1 MPPNEPIH
9 RATLIALLA
18 VAGAVAGALLGA
30 WGQQSLVT
38 ERNTRQLAELSAS
51 VLHRAELAIDYAVI
65 AVGDLASAGTDFCS
79 TAGRAR
85 LEAAVFQRG
94 ALKEIA
100 VLDAAGRSICSTTP
114 AGTGAASSR
123 LYMAPLYPSRNT
135 SIMVQPAFDER
146 SGMFNV
152 LWRIDGARTV
162 VALINV
168 DLLMF
173 DVFPPALRESAFA
186 QLVAGGQDGIAAF
199 GRRSELQAAA
209 PTVDF
214 VANSSRYPIEA
225 RLGVQSAA
233 LDAWN
238 RQGETLVIAIG
249 SILGLALAG
258 LAGRL
263 AIRAPSPADLLRV
276 AIRRGEITPYYQPIF
291 SLKSGAIVGC
301 EVLAR
306 WIRPN
311 GSVVLPDQFIPLAE
325 SSGLVGAMTDS
336 LLARSLEEL
345 RVLLQENP
353 AFKVAFNI
361 APPHFVAPGFLD
373 IMDGVLLRA
382 NVGAAHVVLELTER
396 TAFPDMAIA
405 AKVASDARRRGY
417 RVSLDDTG
425 AGHNGLTHI
434 QDLSPDVIKVDKRF
448 VDAIGMDDGA
458 LAIIEMLVSLA
469 GKLGATLVA
478 EGIET
483 EAQRDS
489 LRRAGVDEGQ
499 GYLVA
504 RPMVLAAFKALLTE
518 QAATQVVAESLGR
531 PGSRRPIEIPGSS
544 MNR

>member
-1 MPPNEPIH
+1 MPLQKPIH
-9 RATLIALLA
+9 RAILVAILALAGAVTGALLA
-18 VAGAVAGALLGA
+18 A

-38 ERNTRQLAELSAS
+38 ERNTRQLGELSAS

-65 AVGDLASAGTDFCS
+65 AVGDLAGAGTDFCS
-79 TAGRAR
+79 PAGRAR
-85 LEAAVFQRG
+85 LEALVFERG
-94 ALKEIA
+94 ALKE
-100 VLDAAGRSICSTTP
+100 ICSTTP
-114 AGTGAASSR
+114 AGAGTAAPR
-123 LYMAPLYPSRNT
+123 LDMAPLYPSRNT
-135 SIMVQPAFDER
+135 SILVQPAFDER

-162 VALINV
+162 VVLINV

-199 GRRSELQAAA
+199 GRRSELQEAA

-214 VANSSRYPIEA
+214 VAKSSRYPIEA

-233 LDAWN
+233 LGAWN
-238 RQGETLVIAIG
+238 TEGEALVVAIG
-249 SILGLALAG
+249 SILGFALAG

-291 SLKSGAIVGC
+291 SLRSGAIVGC

-306 WIRPN
+306 WIRPD
-311 GSVVLPDQFIPLAE
+311 GSVVFPDQFIPLAE
-325 SSGLVGAMTDS
+325 SSGLIAAMTES
-336 LLARSLEEL
+336 LLAKSLGEL
-345 RVLLQENP
+345 RLLIQEVP

-361 APPHFVAPGFLD
+361 APLHFVAPGFLD
-373 IMDGVLLRA
+373 TLDDVLLRA
-382 NVGAAHVVLELTER
+382 SVGPAQVVLELTER
-396 TAFPDMAIA
+396 TAFPDIA
-405 AKVASDARRRGY
+405 VAAQVASEARRRGY

-483 EAQRDS
+483 EAQRDR
-489 LRRAGVDEGQ
+489 LRLAGVDEGQ

-504 RPMVLAAFKALLTE
+504 RPLALAAFNALLAE
-518 QAATQVVAESLGR
+518 QAATAGAAAQLEW
-531 PGSRRPIEIPGSS
+531 PGVTSASAARG
-544 MNR
+544 